1 MIGETVNSPQNQGS
15 RCEAHDEKKLTNA
28 RIGHRKNT
36 ANCRLQRGEKAE
48 ALKDTSSLCL
58 LVLSASR
65 QLVGGWVSQMKFIQ
79 GSTSTWQCDFW
90 DNAVSQGING
100 ALAHLKLFR
109 AKLPIQVPRLNVIL
123 HPVDTRSNH
132 EHTNQ
137 IIENDC
143 LLSHKYFQLLQ
154 KHNAAV
160 CLCDK
165 LFI

>member
-1 MIGETVNSPQNQGS
+1 MSPKDDKKKKDARKSAKKDKDPVNQS
-15 RCEAHDEKKLTNA
+15 RGMAKKNWS
-28 RIGHRKNT
+28 K
-36 ANCRLQRGEKAE
+36 GEKAE